1 MPFAMP
7 VPSSLQ
13 KSLDATKVDYI
24 RLGTSGLR
32 VSSPIFGGMSI
43 GSAQWVPFMVEEDEA
58 LKFLKA
64 AYDRG
69 INTWDTAAMYS
80 NGISEELFGKVI
92 KKFEIPREKVVI
104 LTKCYNHVGE
114 EAELMAPAF
123 FDQMQKSKDYVN
135 QGGEFHFLSQA
146 HRCGT
151 DEHIQASLAPRSSN
165 PSMPLSNA
173 WAHHTSTSSKSTA
186 TIPAHLSKKP

>member
-43 GSAQWVPFMVEEDEA
+43 GSAKWVPFMIDEDEA
-58 LKFLKA
+58 LSLLKA

-80 NGISEELFGKVI
+80 NGISEELFGKAI
-92 KKFEIPREKVVI
+92 KKFEIPREKIVI

-114 EAELMAPAF
+114 EPGMMAPAF
-123 FDQMQKSKDYVN
+123 FAQMQKSKDYVN
-135 QGGEFHFLSQA
+135 QGGEVTSSRKL
-146 HRCGT
+146 T
-151 DEHIQASLAPRSSN
+151 DVALTVIQASLAPRSSN
-165 PSMPLSNA
+165 LLKALSNA
-173 WAHHTSTSSKSTA
+173 WAHLTSTFSKSTA
-186 TIPAHLSKKP
+186 MTPTHPSKKP